1 MASVFAI
8 VAALPSPASAQSAA
22 DVDVRDNLIARQ
34 EALLNTYRCRFNIDT
49 QVVPGGC
56 SAGVPTRQ
64 PHQPREFA
72 GTATAEEIA
81 ARDNLIAKQE
91 ALLNVYRCMFD
102 IDTQLVPGGCEGT
115 AGAYGYWQLD
125 QDGAFTSYVL
135 RADIRHGSPAA
146 LWITCYALSGGRSLL
161 YMSLYVPQD
170 HSLDGTIT
178 FDHANGRVLL
188 QEWEVGL
195 QFPETTMFTD
205 GDENMIRLL
214 EYLRQH
220 RSGSMSVH
228 LHGEDR
234 VLRALFWIDGAAE
247 AIAAIERV
255 C

>member
-22 DVDVRDNLIARQ
+22 DVEVRDKLIARQ
-34 EALLNTYRCRFNIDT
+34 EALLNTYRCRFNIDI
-49 QVVPGGC
+49 QAVPGGC
-56 SAGVPTRQ
+56 SAGLPTRP
-64 PHQPREFA
+64 PHQPREFT
-72 GTATAEEIA
+72 GMATAEEIA
-81 ARDNLIAKQE
+81 VRDNLIAKQE
-91 ALLNVYRCMFD
+91 ALLNVYRCMFG
-102 IDTQLVPGGCEGT
+102 IDTQLVPGDCVGMAAT
-115 AGAYGYWQLD
+115 YGYWQLD

-146 LWITCYALSGGRSLL
+146 LWITCYALSGGRSLQ
-161 YMSLYVPQD
+161 YVRLYVPRG
-170 HSLDGTIT
+170 HSLNGTIT

-188 QEWEVGL
+188 QEWGVGL
-195 QFPETTMFTD
+195 EFRETTMFTD

-228 LHGEDR
+228 LHGEGR
-234 VLRALFWIDGAAE
+234 VLRALFWIDGATE
-247 AIAAIERV
+247 AIAAVERV